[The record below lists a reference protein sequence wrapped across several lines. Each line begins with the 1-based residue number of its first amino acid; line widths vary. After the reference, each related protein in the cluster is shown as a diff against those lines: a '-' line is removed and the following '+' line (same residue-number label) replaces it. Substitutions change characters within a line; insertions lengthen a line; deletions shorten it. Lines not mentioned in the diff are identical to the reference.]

1 MKKCVLDVDFLGSG
15 SEEKL
20 GLISRRTHRCFRSCD
35 LVKKQQDMLPQM
47 KGVLCW
53 KKNLEQ
59 TLAILITKH
68 VWPY

>member
-1 MKKCVLDVDFLGSG
+1 VKKCVLDVDFLGSG

-53 KKNLEQ
+53 KK
-59 TLAILITKH
+59 I
-68 VWPY
+68 